1 MAGCYCVGFVCAFRL
16 IGGVLCTQLLVALLG
31 GVVLVYY
38 ELFTSCRF
46 TADCSGSVVICLVWV
61 LMFEGGFG
69 VWFPFCVAGWCC

>member
-1 MAGCYCVGFVCAFRL
+1 MDGCYCAGFVCAFRL

-46 TADCSGSVVICLVWV
+46 TADCSGSVVICL
-61 LMFEGGFG
+61 M
-69 VWFPFCVAGWCC
+69 